1 MRHSQCCHTLLPASP
16 QVAPPA
22 ASAFPVGICPCV
34 RSARQTAGG
43 SLCGRR
49 LVFISCGWSCGS
61 YAILEH
67 VASPHVCV
75 CVCDPNTPSHIGR
88 LARSHRGG
96 GVGSLNVPRLG
107 FMQTNQTTWL
117 QISPVAACQSA
128 CRSYANVRSAAQ
140 QDIGVLLLLLR
151 AIVVTVVVVVAVG
164 CCYCLLL
171 LLSQC
176 RVCPS
181 SNHNNAAGSLL

>member
-1 MRHSQCCHTLLPASP
+1 ME
-16 QVAPPA
+16 
-22 ASAFPVGICPCV
+22 
-34 RSARQTAGG
+34 GG
-43 SLCGRR
+43 SFSSAVKGA
-49 LVFISCGWSCGS
+49 VGAMQFWSM
-61 YAILEH
+61 LR
-67 VASPHVCV
+67 VRM

-88 LARSHRGG
+88 LARSQRGG

-176 RVCPS
+176 RDCLS
-181 SNHNNAAGSLL
+181 SNHNNAAGSLLCVSTRGGG